1 MARYWRLLAVMVV
14 AAACGAPAP
23 TDTTAVG
30 ATVLYTT
37 TTETVAATGP
47 GTSSTTTAGV
57 TTTSEPERYRVAR
70 MTMVEFQVENRGIT
84 DPLVLQ
90 AMRSVPRHEFVPEDQ
105 VDDAY
110 ADHPLAIGHGQTI
123 SQPYMVALM
132 SAALQAQPGDRVL
145 EVGTGSGY
153 QAAILTAMGLDVY
166 TVEIIPELA
175 TAAAARLARLG
186 YAVTARNSDGY
197 SGWEEHAP
205 FDAIIVTAAPDH
217 VPQPLLDQL
226 APGGR
231 MVIPIG
237 PSGDVQTLWAFTKD
251 ATGDITAENLGL
263 VRFVPLTRD

>member
-1 MARYWRLLAVMVV
+1 MAQYRRLLAVTMVAV
-14 AAACGAPAP
+14 ACGAPTP
-23 TDTTAVG
+23 PDTTAMG
-30 ATVLYTT
+30 TTARDTT
-37 TTETVAATGP
+37 TTETVATTDP
-47 GTSSTTTAGV
+47 GTSTTAAGV
-57 TTTSEPERYRVAR
+57 TTISEPEQYRVAR
-70 MTMVEFQVENRGIT
+70 MTMVDFQVENRGIS
-84 DPLVLQ
+84 DPLVLE

-105 VDDAY
+105 VADAY

-123 SQPYMVALM
+123 SQPYMVAVM

-145 EVGTGSGY
+145 EIGTGSGY

-186 YAVTARNSDGY
+186 YAVTARDSDGY

>member
-1 MARYWRLLAVMVV
+1 MARYRRLLAVMVV
-14 AAACGAPAP
+14 AGACGGPFP
-23 TDTTAVG
+23 TDTDAVG
-30 ATVLYTT
+30 TTAPDTT
-37 TTETVAATGP
+37 TTETVAATGHE
-47 GTSSTTTAGV
+47 TSTTTAASPA
-57 TTTSEPERYRVAR
+57 TTEPERYRLAR
-70 MTMVEFQVENRGIT
+70 MTMVEFQVENRGIS
-84 DPLVLQ
+84 DLHVLE
-90 AMRSVPRHEFVPEDQ
+90 AMRSVPRHEFVPADQ

-110 ADHPLAIGHGQTI
+110 ADHPLAIGYGQTI
-123 SQPYMVALM
+123 SQPYMVAVM
-132 SAALQAQPGDRVL
+132 SAALQVQPGDHVL
-145 EVGTGSGY
+145 EIGTGSGY
-153 QAAILTAMGLDVY
+153 QAAILAAMGLDVY

-186 YAVTARNSDGY
+186 YAVTARSSDGY
-197 SGWEEHAP
+197 YGWEEHAP

-251 ATGDITAENLGL
+251 ANGDITAENLGL